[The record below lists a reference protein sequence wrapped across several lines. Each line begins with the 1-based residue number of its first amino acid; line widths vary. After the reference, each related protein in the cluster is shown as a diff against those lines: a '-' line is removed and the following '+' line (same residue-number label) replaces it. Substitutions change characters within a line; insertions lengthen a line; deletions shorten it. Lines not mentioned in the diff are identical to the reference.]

1 MLELWRPHGR
11 ASLLDMM
18 SDDVAQAAL
27 AGLRLAAAR
36 PAFKSVQLAV
46 TASMA
51 AWLKGAGAAAVVALE
66 RPFELTICL
75 DDDPRAVAY
84 IIDKAKSSY

>member
-1 MLELWRPHGR
+1 
-11 ASLLDMM
+11 
-18 SDDVAQAAL
+18 
-27 AGLRLAAAR
+27 
-36 PAFKSVQLAV
+36 VQLAV

-51 AWLKGAGAAAVVALE
+51 AWLRDAGAAAVVALE
-66 RPFELTICL
+66 RPLELTICL